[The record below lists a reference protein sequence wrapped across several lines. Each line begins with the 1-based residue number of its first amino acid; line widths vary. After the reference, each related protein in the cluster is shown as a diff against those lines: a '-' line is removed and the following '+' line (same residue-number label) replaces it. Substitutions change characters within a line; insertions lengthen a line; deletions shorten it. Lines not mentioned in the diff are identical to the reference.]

1 MKDQVTA
8 ALKEYLDYLYDRFE
22 LYKQH
27 QTLKTY
33 YLGKIDCAREV
44 LEIVGNVTIDSI
56 KNKPL
61 K

>member
-1 MKDQVTA
+1 MN
-8 ALKEYLDYLYDRFE
+8 ALNEYLDYLYDRFE